1 LYTEFAFAHPGLS
14 WMRVNE
20 SLLPKLSGF
29 AYAFGEIVRYASPP
43 MPDPISPAIAD
54 AVSPVSQLALVKGPS
69 APIEGIAL
77 ALSGGGYRAMLFH
90 VGVLW
95 RMQQN
100 GLLAKLRRVSS
111 VSGGSIVAALLGLKW
126 KRIVGKGAAADAF
139 LTELVAPIR
148 AFAHVTVDVFAVG
161 KGALLPGT
169 ISQYVAD
176 AYAEHLYGDATLQD
190 LPDDPPRFV
199 INATNVQSGALW
211 RFSKP
216 FMGDYLVG
224 RVRSAK
230 VPLADAVA
238 ASSAFPPFL
247 SPARLA
253 GGAFKFDPP
262 TDEPL
267 NHPPYTTDIYLSDGG
282 VYDNLGLETIWK
294 RYTTLLVSDAGQK
307 LAPDADPDR
316 DWARHAKRIL
326 DVVDNQV
333 RSLRKRQLIDA
344 FVRGLRKGAY
354 WGIRTDIEDYGV
366 ACLPCP
372 APRTL
377 ALAAVPTRL
386 SDVDDA
392 TQERLINWGYAV
404 CDAALR
410 AHFDPQL
417 PAAAQFPYPAA
428 AV

>member
-1 LYTEFAFAHPGLS
+1 
-14 WMRVNE
+14 
-20 SLLPKLSGF
+20 
-29 AYAFGEIVRYASPP
+29 
-43 MPDPISPAIAD
+43 MPDPVPPVVSDAI
-54 AVSPVSQLALVKGPS
+54 SPVSQLALQKGPR
-69 APIEGIAL
+69 APIEGTAL

-95 RMQQN
+95 RLHEQ
-100 GLLAKLRRVSS
+100 GLLAKLRRISS
-111 VSGGSIVAALLGLKW
+111 VSGGSIIAALLGLKW
-126 KRIVGKGAAADAF
+126 KRIVYPGAPADAF
-139 LTELVAPIR
+139 ATEVVAPIR
-148 AFAHVTVDVFAVG
+148 AFAHVTVDIFAVG

-199 INATNVQSGALW
+199 INATNIQSGVLW

-224 RVRSAK
+224 RVRSPR
-230 VPLADAVA
+230 VSLADAVA

-247 SPARLA
+247 SPAHLA

-267 NHPPYTTDIYLSDGG
+267 QYPPFTTDIYLSDGG

-307 LAPDADPDR
+307 LAPDAAPDK

-344 FVRGLRKGAY
+344 FVEGLRKGAY

-366 ACLPCP
+366 PCLPCP

-386 SDVDDA
+386 SDMDDT

-410 AHFDPQL
+410 AHLDPQL
-417 PAAAQFPYPAA
+417 PAATAFPYPAA